1 MPLSACFKP
10 LTSWRRVPKEK
21 LLLHPSCP
29 LFLVQALHL
38 YSMCTFQMSC
48 TDQQQVYM
56 GLQSSQQQA
65 CAHIQSSSGLRS
77 VSYSSPHQTQT
88 FGLELHKYMSS
99 IQSRYRCWLIVH
111 QAEWAHAPSCTWFT
125 TEYTNEAVCV
135 LKVDLLDAIIPFL
148 TVFITDAFILSRI
161 RDPLC
166 NSQKSFFL
174 FFYTSYKTFPDPCH
188 LDMCHAH
195 LNMRR
200 TTVQTSK

>member
-10 LTSWRRVPKEK
+10 LTPWWRVQKEK

-65 CAHIQSSSGLRS
+65 CAHIQSSSGLHS
-77 VSYSSPHQTQT
+77 VSYSSPHQAQT

-99 IQSRYRCWLIVH
+99 YSHTLQMVAYCTPGWMGSCTIMHMIYDWIYQRGCLCPQSWPTWCYNPISYSFHYRCFYFIQDSWPIV
-111 QAEWAHAPSCTWFT
+111 Q
-125 TEYTNEAVCV
+125 
-135 LKVDLLDAIIPFL
+135 
-148 TVFITDAFILSRI
+148 LSKI
-161 RDPLC
+161 
-166 NSQKSFFL
+166 FFF